1 MAKNYRLIIQSRLR
15 EVAIDDLSD
24 GVDGRYCAR
33 IDGQSYALE
42 LEPLDDSSLFRL
54 RIDGVTTPLAIRRD
68 GMSLELFIGPDRF
81 NAEIERSAG
90 LLSQSGPAIEGEV
103 RLAAPMTG
111 QVTEVLVAEGDDVVE
126 GDPLL
131 VMVAMKMNNEIR
143 SPASGRIRQVNVQPG
158 DAVDQGDL
166 MLVIDAQTD

>member
-1 MAKNYRLIIQSRLR
+1 MAKNYRLIIQNGLR
-15 EVAIDDLSD
+15 EVSIDDLT
-24 GVDGRYCAR
+24 DGRYRAHLDDR
-33 IDGQSYALE
+33 HYDLE
-42 LEPLDDSSLFRL
+42 LELLDDSSLFRL

-81 NAEIERSAG
+81 SAEIERSAG

-111 QVTEVLVAEGDDVVE
+111 QVTEVLVAEGDVVAE
-126 GDPLL
+126 DDPLL

-143 SPASGRIRQVNVQPG
+143 SPAGGTITLVNVQPG

-166 MLVIDAQTD
+166 MLVIDAESA